1 MDKLSIHLIKLLS
14 YEGYWIWIIVS
25 WHLYLCFCL
34 DMRILK
40 KINLEREN
48 ILLDLCTVLFGLCQ
62 SGGILISWDEAKVPF
77 KGIHIEEMNNC
88 FRQAQTL
95 QDLAMYLIK
104 FVIEFTHCLHLI
116 LFNLVESIH

>member
-14 YEGYWIWIIVS
+14 YEGYWIWRIVV
-25 WHLYLCFCL
+25 WNLHLCFFL

-40 KINLEREN
+40 KINLGGEK
-48 ILLDLCTVLFGLCQ
+48 ILLDLCTMFFGLCQ

-95 QDLAMYLIK
+95 RDLAMYLIK

-116 LFNLVESIH
+116 IFNLV